1 MTDRNE
7 NASRPNV
14 VFVMMDDMGYGDMGC
29 YGADL
34 IRTPTM
40 DAIAKRGVRFTQM
53 YSAPICTPARA
64 QLLTGQYAQRLGL
77 GNVLFP
83 HDTHGLPAG
92 VATMGGV
99 LREAG
104 YRTACIGKWHLG
116 CRPEHFPT
124 RHGFDYFYG
133 LLYSNDMAP
142 LRLYENETVVDEA
155 PDQAFLTR
163 NYTEQATRFIEASSE
178 EPFLLYLAHTM
189 PHIPLHVEERFRGVS
204 KASLYGDT
212 IECIDSYLADLMK
225 TLQRLD
231 LLENTL
237 VIVTSDNGPWFEGS
251 TATLRGR
258 KFEVFEGGV
267 RMPFVA
273 QWGNRIP
280 PGSRCDSP
288 AHLMDMVPTFARLAG
303 GEVPPGLDGI
313 DIADLMLGAAIES
326 PDREF
331 FYYFQTSLNA
341 MRRGRWKLHVGSGH
355 GEDGLRQRTTQEMPQ
370 LFDLAEDPGERYNLA
385 SRNTVLVDDMM
396 ARMTEFDQQL

>member
-1 MTDRNE
+1 MSDARATPR
-7 NASRPNV
+7 APNIV
-14 VFVMMDDMGYGDMGC
+14 LVMMDDMGYGDMGC
-29 YGADL
+29 YGSDL

-40 DAIAKRGVRFTQM
+40 DAIAERGVRFTQM

-83 HDTHGLPAG
+83 HSTHGLPKG
-92 VATMGGV
+92 VPTVGTV

-104 YRTACIGKWHLG
+104 YRTACFGKWHLG

-133 LLYSNDMAP
+133 LLYSNDMSP
-142 LRLYENETVVDEA
+142 LQLYENESVIDA
-155 PDQAFLTR
+155 NPDQARLTR
-163 NYTEQATRFIEASSE
+163 SYAEQAISFIEANAD
-178 EPFLLYLAHTM
+178 EPFLCYLAHTM

-204 KASLYGDT
+204 EAGLYGDT
-212 IECIDSYLADLMK
+212 IECIDSYLADILDTLERLRLME
-225 TLQRLD
+225 D
-231 LLENTL
+231 TL

-251 TATLRGR
+251 TAHLRGR
-258 KFEVFEGGV
+258 KFDVFEGGV
-267 RMPFVA
+267 RIPFVA
-273 QWGNRIP
+273 QWGSRIP
-280 PGSRCDSP
+280 RSSVCDAP
-288 AHLMDMVPTFARLAG
+288 VHFMDMLPTFARLAG
-303 GEVPPGLDGI
+303 AAAPAGVDGI
-313 DIADLMLGAAIES
+313 DIADLMVGTAKQPPE
-326 PDREF
+326 REF

-341 MRRGRWKLHVGSGH
+341 MRRGQWKLHVASGH
-355 GEDGLRQRTTQEMPQ
+355 GERGLRQRTTQEMPQ